1 MGENGEKGTKKLR
14 DSEIIKWL
22 LDDPTRSLNMMA
34 KELNIYRQTLWRR
47 KKKLEEDKVIWGY
60 TAVIDETRMNNVVF
74 LILMKMKPTTR
85 GLADLIYKR
94 VVSDEIS
101 KSKIRLIDAFHVN
114 GEYDWVLRVA
124 APDHATARRYY
135 DALRVIYEDYLIEK
149 PVMIDVNFILM
160 AEGKRNPH
168 TEKIYDFVPQI

>member
-1 MGENGEKGTKKLR
+1 MR
-14 DSEIIKWL
+14 EI
-22 LDDPTRSLNMMA
+22 REMSL
-34 KELNIYRQTLWRR
+34 EER
-47 KKKLEEDKVIWGY
+47 KKKLEEDKIIWGY
-60 TAVIDETRMNNVVF
+60 TAVIDESKMNNVVY

-85 GLADLIYKR
+85 GLADLIYKK
-94 VVSDEIS
+94 VVSEEIT
-101 KSKIRLIDAFHVN
+101 KSRVRLVDAFHVN

-149 PVMIDVNFILM
+149 PVMVDVNFILM

-168 TEKIYDFVPQI
+168 TEKIYDFVPEI